1 MRTLI
6 RGGTVV
12 NPTGPQPADVLIDG
26 ETIAGVLSP
35 AVAAELTVDEVKA
48 ELASRG
54 LEMRR

>member
-35 AVAAELTVDEVKA
+35 EVAAELTVALGGVMHEAK
-48 ELASRG
+48 SS
-54 LEMRR
+54 